1 MTVASRFAAS
11 FVQKRSGLRHLVR
24 SYAVMVRFEATNL
37 RVFLAITLVIQTLMG
52 AGMAVMY
59 GFYFGDMSETA
70 KTFLVSGIPALALFP
85 VGFVLVPASIADYRF
100 EETYDFIW
108 SLPVPRLAS
117 AAATF
122 TVFTALAIP
131 GSVVALGVASLVHGV
146 SLTVSAQIVPAV
158 LLSGALATSV
168 GYAMGHGIE
177 RPEIVNLVT
186 NLLVFVVLL
195 FSPIV
200 VPIEAFPEWLQTI
213 HRGLPFW
220 HMANLVR
227 AGLSNGLVTDLGF
240 SYVVAGMWTAGAAAF
255 AGRLITRRR

>member
-1 MTVASRFAAS
+1 MTSASTVARATPE
-11 FVQKRSGLRHLVR
+11 KRSGLRHLVG
-24 SYAVMVRFEATNL
+24 SYLTMVRFEATNL
-37 RVFLAITLVIQTLMG
+37 RTFLAITLVIQTLMG

-59 GFYFGDMSETA
+59 GFYFGDMPDTA
-70 KTFLVSGIPALALFP
+70 KVFLVSGIPALALFP
-85 VGFVLVPASIADYRF
+85 VGFVLVPATIADHRF

-122 TVFTALAIP
+122 TVFTFLAIP
-131 GSVVALGVASLVHGV
+131 GSVVALGVATLVHGV
-146 SLTVSAQIVPAV
+146 GLTISLQIVPAILV
-158 LLSGALATSV
+158 SGALATSV

-200 VPIEAFPEWLQTI
+200 VPIEAFPDWLQVA

-227 AGLSNGLVTDLGF
+227 AGLTDGLVADLGV
-240 SYVVAGMWTAGAAAF
+240 SYLVSGLWTVGAAAL
-255 AGRLITRRR
+255 AGRVITRRG